1 MQEWILAG
9 SPQSLEYT
17 ELGPGRGTLAKDILT
32 TVDELKQ
39 KVKFGSDVKIQV
51 KGCLQFFRF
60 VSILR
65 SFSGGDF
72 GGDLNCAIIQV
83 KDKSN

>member
-39 KVKFGSDVKIQV
+39 KVKFGSDLKIQV
-51 KGCLQFFRF
+51 RVFAVFPFCFNFEVFFQKA
-60 VSILR
+60 I
-65 SFSGGDF
+65 
-72 GGDLNCAIIQV
+72 LNCAITQV

>member
-1 MQEWILAG
+1 MLNRFILGAWIMQEWILAG

-39 KVKFGSDVKIQV
+39 KVKFGSDLKIQDRMFAV
-51 KGCLQFFRF
+51 FPFCFNLDFF
-60 VSILR
+60 
-65 SFSGGDF
+65 
-72 GGDLNCAIIQV
+72 
-83 KDKSN
+83 